1 MDISSDAFPTPEGGI
16 KVATEIKL
24 SVKEV
29 QSIGALIDFLRDLS
43 ADPSQAYVIMT
54 EQRRASMQDAADLLE
69 KVFRV
74 QKIGPGAMPINPMSL
89 IKGSK
94 A

>member
-1 MDISSDAFPTPEGGI
+1 MDITSDAFPSPDGGI
-16 KVATEIKL
+16 KVSTEISL
-24 SVKEV
+24 SVTEV
-29 QSIGALIDFLRDLS
+29 QSVGAIIEFLRDLS
-43 ADPSQAYVIMT
+43 SDPSQAYVIMSA
-54 EQRRASMQDAADLLE
+54 QRRGTMQDAADLLE

-74 QKIGPGAMPINPMSL
+74 KKMEAMGRIDPLML